1 MNNYPMVKTLPKW
14 AQEMIAEGDHEIAEL
29 NAALERV
36 KEAPESSIV
45 VDACGSTKRFVPN
58 HTVIKFELPTGS
70 LLVSLTGEG
79 DAIKIYS
86 LNESLSV
93 HPMASNSIE
102 VDHDC

>member
-1 MNNYPMVKTLPKW
+1 MTREKFIKLPKW
-14 AQEMIAEGDHEIAEL
+14 AQTMIFERDHTIAEL
-29 NAALERV
+29 NASLERLN
-36 KEAPESSIV
+36 EAPESSIV
-45 VDACGSTKRFVPN
+45 VDAYGSTKRFVPN

-70 LLVSLTGEG
+70 LLVHLTEEG
-79 DAIKIYS
+79 DAITING